1 MSNEQYPREPR
12 PEEPAAAGSGD
23 TQRFPAYDAHP
34 DAGQP
39 GGLGVPPHGHGL
51 GAHGQYQHAPYP
63 QGPLYPPAETGQP
76 QKRGTSRTGFIA
88 GALVLALLSAGIGGA
103 VGGYVASQ
111 DSNSAPPAVS
121 APVSSGGGEAA
132 PEGSVQWAAERIIP
146 SVVMIDVRTQRASG
160 SGSGVILSSDGLI
173 LTNNHVV
180 APSDGT
186 VEVSFYDGTTATGRV
201 VAGDVSTD
209 IAVVQVE
216 GRTDLVP
223 ATIGSSSD
231 LRVGQDVVAV
241 GSPLG
246 LDGTVTSGIVS
257 ALHRPVSATGETG
270 QDGTTS
276 YTVIDAI
283 QTDAAIN
290 PGNSGGALVNMN
302 GELVG
307 INTAIAT
314 LGSMP
319 GLNPG
324 SIGLGF
330 SIPIDQA
337 RRIAEQLASTGQAT
351 TARLGVLLD
360 TRDPVRG
367 ALVTEVIGGAAADAA
382 GIPEG
387 AIITRLDDRIITGAA
402 GLIAAVRAQAPG
414 DTVTITWTDS
424 PGGEERT
431 VEVELGAEEATR

>member
-1 MSNEQYPREPR
+1 MSDEQYSRQPAYGESPGYGY
-12 PEEPAAAGSGD
+12 PAPPQEPAHQSASRGRSG
-23 TQRFPAYDAHP
+23 
-34 DAGQP
+34 
-39 GGLGVPPHGHGL
+39 LVV
-51 GAHGQYQHAPYP
+51 GAV
-63 QGPLYPPAETGQP
+63 
-76 QKRGTSRTGFIA
+76 
-88 GALVLALLSAGIGGA
+88 VLALLSGGIGGA
-103 VGGYVASQ
+103 VGGYVASR
-111 DSNSAPPAVS
+111 DSGTTDSVVS
-121 APVSSGGGEAA
+121 APVNGGGPAEEA
-132 PEGSVQWAAERIIP
+132 PEGSVQAAAERIIP
-146 SVVMIDVRTQRASG
+146 SVVMIEVRTARAQG

-186 VEVSFYDGTTATGRV
+186 VEVAFHDGSTATGRV
-201 VAGDVSTD
+201 MASDVNYD

-216 GRTDLVP
+216 GRDDLQP
-223 ATIGSSSD
+223 ATIGSSSG

-257 ALHRPVSATGETG
+257 ALNRPVSATGETRD
-270 QDGTTS
+270 Q

-314 LGSMP
+314 LGAMP
-319 GLNPG
+319 GVNPG

-330 SIPIDQA
+330 AIPIDQA
-337 RRIAEQLASTGQAT
+337 RRIAEELASEGRAT
-351 TARLGVLLD
+351 TAQLGVEV
-360 TRDPVRG
+360 DPGDPERG
-367 ALVTEVIGGAAADAA
+367 ALVVRVIEGGAAAAA
-382 GIPEG
+382 NIPEG
-387 AIITRLDDRIITGAA
+387 AVITRLDDRVITSAA
-402 GLIAAVRAQAPG
+402 GLIAAVRAQVPG
-414 DTVTITWTDS
+414 DRVTITWTDR

-431 VEVELGAEEATR
+431 VEVELGTQEATR